1 MATPVQRAFAHDEL
15 ERALKEQSFGITSFE
30 IVSTTPL
37 KAAASVVLLEGPTV
51 LVSLS
56 NRGFQLYSPTDP
68 PTDPDLDAEAVF
80 ETIEQLLQSVSPQY
94 DAARRSALITK
105 LESIQATPEPA

>member
-56 NRGFQLYSPTDP
+56 NRGFQVH
-68 PTDPDLDAEAVF
+68 PDLDAEAVF